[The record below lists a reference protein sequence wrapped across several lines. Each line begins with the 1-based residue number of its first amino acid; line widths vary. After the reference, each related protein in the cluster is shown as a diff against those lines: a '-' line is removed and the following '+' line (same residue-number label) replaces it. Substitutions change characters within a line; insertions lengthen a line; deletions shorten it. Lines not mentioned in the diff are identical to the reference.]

1 MKINLPIELSAR
13 DYHDFST
20 MKDTL
25 NSVLINEKNEKKE
38 AVNFI
43 ETGVWDREYHAY
55 FHDANV
61 KPTNEEIL
69 KYYIMQ
75 YKGEFKNAQE
85 IKMHFETDFLNPE
98 FIKNFDE
105 VLKTVESEVSL
116 YKPTK
121 KMKM

>member
-1 MKINLPIELSAR
+1 
-13 DYHDFST
+13 
-20 MKDTL
+20 
-25 NSVLINEKNEKKE
+25 
-38 AVNFI
+38 
-43 ETGVWDREYHAY
+43 
-55 FHDANV
+55 
-61 KPTNEEIL
+61 
-69 KYYIMQ
+69 MQ